1 MALRFLKYYKET
13 VQFHSN
19 IDILKSPPSSYKQPP
34 VDFMQGLA
42 ELQAKVE
49 AGEYQNQ
56 YAFEHELQSLVL
68 KVHDSHFKLFAGVL
82 NQFSFGSNWEIISLS
97 EDGRK
102 APEVY
107 VYNDSL
113 SECIAQPGCTP
124 SSVDTMNGVPVV
136 DYLTSFA
143 ANQSF
148 GLLEPHAD
156 WNSLMISSAL
166 LIKGGM
172 TTFGGSATLYP
183 GDELDIILKD
193 GSSDYSSYFV
203 SLYNSPG

>member
-1 MALRFLKYYKET
+1 
-13 VQFHSN
+13 
-19 IDILKSPPSSYKQPP
+19 
-34 VDFMQGLA
+34 MQGLA
-42 ELQAKVE
+42 DLQAKVE

-82 NQFSFGSNWEIISLS
+82 NQFSFGSNWEIIALS

-124 SSVDTMNGVPVV
+124 SSVDTMNGIPVV

-156 WNSLMISSAL
+156 WNSLMMSSAL
-166 LIKGGM
+166 SIKGGM
-172 TTFGGSATLYP
+172 TTFGGSAALYP

-193 GSSDYSSYFV
+193 GSSNYSSFFV